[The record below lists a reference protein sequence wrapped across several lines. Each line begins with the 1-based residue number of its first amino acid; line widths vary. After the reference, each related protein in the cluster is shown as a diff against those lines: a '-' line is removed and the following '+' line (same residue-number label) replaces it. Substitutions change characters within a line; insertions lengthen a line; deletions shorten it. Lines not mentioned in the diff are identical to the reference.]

1 VRAFEERW
9 SKQAESELLV
19 TLRNLGYNDAK
30 AAETKGGWCAQ
41 LSRSID
47 SNVNDFKQ
55 REEAQDQEKDFV
67 SKDSVD
73 WSIISDN
80 DALLSRRFEALTFD
94 RPPVIKQMSMKKGRL
109 VETSIHKTNIHQIRR
124 AKHFIYIESQY
135 FMGSSFMWGD
145 NRHVKCGNLIAAEVA
160 LKICEKIAAR
170 EPFAV
175 YILLPMWMEG
185 NPAADATQG
194 LLYFQR
200 MTIEALYKQVD
211 DALNTR
217 MATSSDSGLKVSDY
231 LNLYCLGTRETAE
244 GSQAT
249 AYESKTED
257 EKVLKQTRRHQI
269 YIHSKMM
276 IVDDDVVQVG
286 TANINQRSMDGCRDS
301 EIMMTAWQP
310 DHLATDTSIAK
321 SDIHAYRMHIW
332 ASLTGEM
339 HDEFRNP
346 SSKECV
352 KVMNAIAQRNWATY
366 IGKETVDMKS
376 HLLPFPLDFVNG
388 KITPR
393 IGLTNRRHSKGLVD
407 ANFPDTNASVL
418 GKKSLLLPELL
429 LT

>member
-1 VRAFEERW
+1 
-9 SKQAESELLV
+9 
-19 TLRNLGYNDAK
+19 
-30 AAETKGGWCAQ
+30 
-41 LSRSID
+41 
-47 SNVNDFKQ
+47 
-55 REEAQDQEKDFV
+55 
-67 SKDSVD
+67 
-73 WSIISDN
+73 
-80 DALLSRRFEALTFD
+80 
-94 RPPVIKQMSMKKGRL
+94 
-109 VETSIHKTNIHQIRR
+109 
-124 AKHFIYIESQY
+124 
-135 FMGSSFMWGD
+135 MGSSFMWGD

-211 DALNTR
+211 EALITR

-231 LNLYCLGTRETAE
+231 LNIYCLGTRETAE
-244 GSQAT
+244 GSQGVG
-249 AYESKTED
+249 ESLTED
-257 EKVLKQTRRHQI
+257 EKVLMQTRRHQI

-321 SDIHAYRMHIW
+321 SDIHAYRMHIC

-352 KVMNAIAQRNWATY
+352 KVMNSIAQRNWATY

-376 HLLPFPLDFVNG
+376 HLLPFPIDFVNG

-393 IGLTNRRHSKGLVD
+393 KGLVGGD
-407 ANFPDTNASVL
+407 FPDTKASVL